1 MDEELVIQIFEE
13 LKKPEGENLCNKRR
27 IDAALVL
34 SNGEMYGGTNGS
46 IYDSC
51 ARKGHDFCRRDY
63 GVGALEY
70 VTCPSPC
77 AEGSAIL
84 NAIGP
89 AHSLS
94 AESIIA
100 ALFDEKVLE
109 GSTLISTYFPCNRCR
124 SIIIDAGINELYFG
138 KYKEGKPRLKDAF
151 HAAQM
156 ISSGVKIYRILERLN
171 ERRSMEPAIK
181 EIDPGPDLKSFTAGK
196 LRTSG
201 EAYIR
206 MLFDKKY
213 RAYMKEVADIFEKQV
228 KPLINIDKDCLIF
241 KPRL

>member
-13 LKKPEGENLCNKRR
+13 LKKQEGESLCNKRR

-34 SNGEMYGGTNGS
+34 SSGEIYRGTNGS
-46 IYDSC
+46 IDDPC
-51 ARKGHDFCRRDY
+51 TGKGHDFCRRDY

-100 ALFDEKVLE
+100 ALFDEKILE
-109 GSTLISTYFPCNRCR
+109 GSTLISTYFPCDRCR

-138 KYKEGKPRLKDAF
+138 KYKEGKPRLKDAY

-156 ISSGVKIYRILERLN
+156 IQSGVKVYRILERIDECGITEHL
-171 ERRSMEPAIK
+171 IK
-181 EIDPGPDLKSFTAGK
+181 EIDPGPDLKSFTVGK

-206 MLFDKKY
+206 MLFDKNYRKY
-213 RAYMKEVADIFEKQV
+213 ITDMAKFLEENLEPFIT
-228 KPLINIDKDCLIF
+228 IDDDCLIL